1 MSEFNISNRVR
12 VRDYNDIPKDYQ
24 SCGVAKMCG
33 EVGTIDDVFYS
44 EAKKCNL
51 YVINFDNYNTSTKL
65 WRAELLEEVDDSVSY
80 EYEFDYLE
88 NVVVAKLYE
97 VTEDSKTEI
106 ARGHGHIIH
115 EGVIGIAQAA
125 AYAMKKI
132 YYKFADEEAE
142 R

>member
-1 MSEFNISNRVR
+1 MSEFHIGDRVR
-12 VRDYNDIPKDYQ
+12 IRDYNDIPEEHRTRGI
-24 SCGVAKMCG
+24 SKMCG
-33 EVGTIDDVFYS
+33 EIGTIEDVFYYGS
-44 EAKKCNL
+44 KKCNL
-51 YVINFDNYNTSTKL
+51 YVIQFDNYNKSTKL
-65 WRAELLEEVDDSVSY
+65 WRAELLEEVDGGVSY

-106 ARGHGHIIH
+106 ARGNGHIIH

-132 YYKFADEEAE
+132 YYKLADEEAD